1 MYPIGTARYSV
12 NRKSSARPIDLISNR
27 VVQERNANG
36 MGNSPMPSSR
46 RNGPKPVYRP
56 GRIGPQA
63 STPIIV
69 RLSELADRP
78 RPKMKAV
85 RTHAASPCPNRTNTN
100 PNSLCRSAG
109 HAYFPPFRIPAK
121 GGSATSPTAPAFSR
135 FRTKNR
141 LRPPVIPD
149 SPAILFR
156 LTFRKR
162 LARRKNRFEI
172 NSLSLAV
179 HSQLRHERYERTEI
193 HPRQRRPGT

>member
-56 GRIGPQA
+56 GRIGTQA

-69 RLSELADRP
+69 RLSEPADRP

-109 HAYFPPFRIPAK
+109 YAYFPFFRIPAK

-141 LRPPVIPD
+141 LRPR
-149 SPAILFR
+149 SF
-156 LTFRKR
+156 LTRP
-162 LARRKNRFEI
+162 RFCSGSHFGNASHDGKI
-172 NSLSLAV
+172 D
-179 HSQLRHERYERTEI
+179 LR
-193 HPRQRRPGT
+193 